1 MFDTGANISTISLI
15 TARRLGLMLSQG
27 RANTESGAT
36 GNKVPLH
43 TAIIPELRF
52 GSSVVRNAVALVLV
66 MENKELDVDL
76 GKSSHYT
83 IQGILGYPVLSA
95 LGSFTFFEGRVD
107 VAPPSASSSLR
118 IPVCAG
124 FDTVGRGHFGRQ
136 ESTF

>member
-52 GSSVVRNAVALVLV
+52 GSSVVPFV
-66 MENKELDVDL
+66 M
-76 GKSSHYT
+76 
-83 IQGILGYPVLSA
+83 Q
-95 LGSFTFFEGRVD
+95 
-107 VAPPSASSSLR
+107 LR
-118 IPVCAG
+118 
-124 FDTVGRGHFGRQ
+124 
-136 ESTF
+136 